1 MNQTTLL
8 NLALQ
13 IFQAFVPILL
23 NVNLS
28 LNEALL
34 TFLLSAR
41 QTWMTQFILGVSL
54 CETLSFSNSFTLCER
69 RTFFYMGLISKKLSR
84 FLFMFL
90 SSFTS
95 LSVSLLFPLLIT
107 FFVIIHPQV
116 DSISSRGSLN
126 QPFCCVSLW
135 RLYIRHKNWLFWWN

>member
-1 MNQTTLL
+1 MNHTTLL

-34 TFLLSAR
+34 TFLLSVR
-41 QTWMTQFILGVSL
+41 QTWMTQLILGVSL
-54 CETLSFSNSFTLCER
+54 CEALSSSNSFTLCER
-69 RTFFYMGLISKKLSR
+69 RTSFYMGLISKKLCR

-107 FFVIIHPQV
+107 FFVIMHPQV
-116 DSISSRGSLN
+116 YSVSSRGSLN
-126 QPFCCVSLW
+126 QPFSLEA
-135 RLYIRHKNWLFWWN
+135 FCPS